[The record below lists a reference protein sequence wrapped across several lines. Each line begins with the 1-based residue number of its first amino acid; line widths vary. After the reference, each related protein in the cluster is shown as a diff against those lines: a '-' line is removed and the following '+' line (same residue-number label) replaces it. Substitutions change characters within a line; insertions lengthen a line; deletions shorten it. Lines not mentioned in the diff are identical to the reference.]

1 VTVYWVT
8 IAAVGYFVFL
18 SRRMDP
24 GLDERPMGQIPAT
37 FTSRL
42 GLALA
47 SLILICVAGLRWGVG
62 TDFFGYVRNYD
73 IYKVHFFT
81 DLRNFDEPGLK
92 GLAWLVSKLHDDS
105 SVFIFAA
112 SALTLGLALW
122 TLTRYSTAVLM
133 SFLLFIFVGNWHDSF
148 NGVRQYLAAAII
160 FAGHRFIVDKRPIR
174 YALVVLLASSVHISA
189 LAMAMLYFVPRK
201 KLRVAM
207 ILPMVGAAL
216 AALYASDAVLGLIE
230 VVTEEEVTLTTYVT
244 TAVNPLRI
252 AVAVAPALLY
262 WTKGARTEADG
273 EWFYRNMAMVHAA
286 VMLAASWSAY
296 LGRFG
301 IYTTVFLPLVLPRLI
316 DFHDRRLT
324 LLARGAALLL
334 YAAFWYVE
342 VSGSSALNDFHFLWE
357 TEGRQR

>member
-1 VTVYWVT
+1 MTTYWVT

-18 SRRMDP
+18 SRLMDP
-24 GLDERPMGQIPAT
+24 GLDERPMGHLPAT
-37 FTSRL
+37 FTSRV

-81 DLRNFDEPGLK
+81 DLRHFDEPGLK
-92 GLAWLVSKLHDDS
+92 GLAWLVSHLHDDS
-105 SVFIFAA
+105 AVFMFAA
-112 SALTLGLALW
+112 SAITLGLILLAL
-122 TLTRYSTAVLM
+122 TKYSTAAAM
-133 SFLLFIFVGNWHDSF
+133 SYLLLIFVGTWHGSF

-160 FAGHRFIVDKRPIR
+160 FAGHRLIVDRRPVA
-174 YALVVLLASSVHISA
+174 YALVVALAASVHISA
-189 LAMAMLYFVPRK
+189 LAAAILFFVPRK
-201 KLRVAM
+201 RLSGAMVLLMMGVA
-207 ILPMVGAAL
+207 V
-216 AALYASDAVLGLIE
+216 AALYASDAALALVE
-230 VVTEEEVTLTTYVT
+230 VVTDEQVELTTYVT
-244 TAVNPLRI
+244 TRINPLRI
-252 AVAVAPALLY
+252 AVAVAPILLY
-262 WTKGARTEADG
+262 WTKGVRTEADG
-273 EWFYRNMAMVHAA
+273 EWFYRNMAVVHAA
-286 VMLAASWSAY
+286 VVLAASWSAY
-296 LGRFG
+296 LTRFS
-301 IYTTVFLPLVLPRLI
+301 IYTTVFLTLALPRLI